1 VQARLVQRAGRGAR
15 VEERTSPVNMWLAM
29 DMLYLHL
36 RLIQSALDQ
45 KAEAKPMGWC
55 HRERS
60 QGRAVMRGR
69 EVACLSGGMGLPL
82 GQSQERAS
90 PFLAK
95 FDRSAS
101 FATGRAA
108 AYAVSGALLTLV
120 LQAVT
125 SRTWFV
131 CSTDEVPRR
140 LVPQGWVSLGYKS
153 YTKGR
158 GHASE
163 AGTASPRPRPKGCQ
177 QRQSRGSLFRRAESA
192 CSERQNLRVPSGSLR
207 FMGPV
212 SPTNAATKWPGG
224 TSSPQLAGSLS
235 NSPQQPKPGQAA
247 VRSR

>member
-1 VQARLVQRAGRGAR
+1 
-15 VEERTSPVNMWLAM
+15 
-29 DMLYLHL
+29 
-36 RLIQSALDQ
+36 
-45 KAEAKPMGWC
+45 MGLS

-60 QGRAVMRGR
+60 QGRAVMHGL
-69 EVACLSGGMGLPL
+69 EVASLPGGMGSPL

-95 FDRSAS
+95 FGLSAS

-108 AYAVSGALLTLV
+108 AYAVSGVLLTRV
-120 LQAVT
+120 LPAAT

-131 CSTDEVPRR
+131 RSTDEVPRR
-140 LVPQGWVSLGYKS
+140 LLPHGWVSLGYKS
-153 YTKGR
+153 HTKGR

-177 QRQSRGSLFRRAESA
+177 QRQSRGSRFRSAESA
-192 CSERQNLRVPSGSLR
+192 CSERQNLRVPPGPLR

-212 SPTNAATKWPGG
+212 SPTYTATKWREG
-224 TSSPQLAGSLS
+224 TSSPQRVGSLS
-235 NSPQQPKPGQAA
+235 NSPQQPEPAQAA

>member
-1 VQARLVQRAGRGAR
+1 
-15 VEERTSPVNMWLAM
+15 
-29 DMLYLHL
+29 
-36 RLIQSALDQ
+36 
-45 KAEAKPMGWC
+45 MGSS

-60 QGRAVMRGR
+60 QGRAAMHGL
-69 EVACLSGGMGLPL
+69 EVACLPGKMGLPL

-131 CSTDEVPRR
+131 RSTDEVPRR
-140 LVPQGWVSLGYKS
+140 LLPHGGVNLGYKS
-153 YTKGR
+153 HTKGC
-158 GHASE
+158 GYASE

-177 QRQSRGSLFRRAESA
+177 QRQSRGSLFRSAESA
-192 CSERQNLRVPSGSLR
+192 CSERQNLRVPPGPLR
-207 FMGPV
+207 FIGPV
-212 SPTNAATKWPGG
+212 SPTHAATKWREG
-224 TSSPQLAGSLS
+224 TSSPQRAGSLS
-235 NSPQQPKPGQAA
+235 NSPQQPKPAQAA
-247 VRSR
+247 VRSP